1 MMHRKFL
8 ALLALLLC
16 LALSVPALAAEGLA
30 AFQNPQNAAARCVF
44 RCSVRQLVCSRRAR
58 PFPAA
63 GHERHGED
71 ELLPRSRPSPGHRPL
86 PLPCASH
93 AACNDGEIAETGGAW
108 YEPYIAYATEA
119 KLLPS
124 TCPDGSAVTAKTIT
138 RAGAGGPVCECA
150 ARRGSCPRSTTRPS
164 RI

>member
-1 MMHRKFL
+1 MNGTGKTSFSPKQTVSW
-8 ALLALLLC
+8 AQAV
-16 LALSVPALAAEGLA
+16 AIA
-30 AFQNPQNAAARCVF
+30 
-44 RCSVRQLVCSRRAR
+44 VRI
-58 PFPAA
+58 
-63 GHERHGED
+63 
-71 ELLPRSRPSPGHRPL
+71 
-86 PLPCASH
+86 H